1 MAKNDK
7 YWKKVL
13 ASSEDRTYAKNSG
26 DDPLEEGLERLS
38 WHENS
43 KRIIKNGIRKTQETF
58 GEEVGN
64 SITAGVMALYVL
76 FVIPYASI
84 VAYNRVEEGKIMSVL
99 GMSAFLITFF
109 LSLLFSTVYH
119 LMKRGTPHKR
129 VMSKLNRILCYF
141 AVLGVYTPICV
152 NFLGQISGPVIFA
165 LEAAIAL
172 AGVFVTAFCYK
183 TNKVGTAI
191 SNILYVLQGWLI
203 LPLIGI
209 FYQKASHLT
218 FWLIVSGAIVY
229 TIGMLFFA
237 SGKKFKFSHMVW
249 HFFVLVAG
257 ALHILAFIY
266 FFA

>member
-1 MAKNDK
+1 MAKNNK

-13 ASSEDRTYAKNSG
+13 ASSDDRKYAENTG
-26 DDPLEEGLERLS
+26 DPLEEGLERLS

-43 KRIIKNGIRKTQETF
+43 KRIIKNSIKKTQETF

-84 VAYNRVEEGKIMSVL
+84 IAYNRVSEGKIMSVL

-141 AVLGVYTPICV
+141 AVLGVYTPICI
-152 NFLGQISGPVIFA
+152 NFLGTISGPVIFA
-165 LEAAIAL
+165 LQSAFAL

-191 SNILYVLQGWLI
+191 SNVLFVVQG
-203 LPLIGI
+203 
-209 FYQKASHLT
+209 FHRNASTLT

-229 TIGMLFFA
+229 TIGMIFFS
-237 SGKKFKFSHMVW
+237 SGKRFKFSHMVW
-249 HFFVLVAG
+249 HFFVLVGG
-257 ALHILAFIY
+257 ALHVLGIVY

>member
-1 MAKNDK
+1 MAKNNK

-13 ASSEDRTYAKNSG
+13 ASSEDRKFAEDSG
-26 DDPLEEGLERLS
+26 DPLEEGLERLS

-43 KRIIKNGIRKTQETF
+43 KRIIKNSIKKTQETF

-64 SITAGVMALYVL
+64 SITAGVMALYL
-76 FVIPYASI
+76 LCVIPYASI
-84 VAYNRVEEGKIMSVL
+84 VAYNRVEEGKIMSVM

-119 LMKRGTPHKR
+119 FMKRGTPHKR

-141 AVLGVYTPICV
+141 AVLGVYTPICI
-152 NFLGQISGPVIFA
+152 NFLGTISGPVIFA

-183 TNKVGTAI
+183 TNKIGTAI
-191 SNILYVLQGWLI
+191 SNILFVLQGWLI
-203 LPLIGI
+203 LPLIGV

-229 TIGMLFFA
+229 TIGMLFFS
-237 SGKKFKFSHMVW
+237 SGKRFKFSHMVW
-249 HFFVLVAG
+249 HFFVLIGG
-257 ALHILAFIY
+257 ALHILGIVY

>member
-76 FVIPYASI
+76 CVIPYASI
-84 VAYNRVEEGKIMSVL
+84 VAYNRVEDGKIMSVL

-141 AVLGVYTPICV
+141 AVLGVYTPICI

-165 LEAAIAL
+165 LEAAIAI

-203 LPLIGI
+203 LPLIGL